1 MAASYKQPS
10 KRVPQKPKPSTKAA
24 LRTAWKNSGTNLS
37 LKGWVR
43 TVLAAKTNDI
53 LVIQAQDWLF
63 NKRADFH
70 KNQLCSGRTRTRV
83 KRGGAVKGASDKN
96 LSGK

>member
-1 MAASYKQPS
+1 MAAAYKQPS

-24 LRTAWKNSGTNLS
+24 VRTAWKNSGTHLS
-37 LKGWVR
+37 LKGWVH
-43 TVLAAKTNDI
+43 TAVLSSKSNDV

-63 NKRADFH
+63 NKKGDFH
-70 KNQLCSGRTRTRV
+70 KNQLCTGRTRARV
-83 KRGGAVKGASDKN
+83 KRGGNVKGPEKN